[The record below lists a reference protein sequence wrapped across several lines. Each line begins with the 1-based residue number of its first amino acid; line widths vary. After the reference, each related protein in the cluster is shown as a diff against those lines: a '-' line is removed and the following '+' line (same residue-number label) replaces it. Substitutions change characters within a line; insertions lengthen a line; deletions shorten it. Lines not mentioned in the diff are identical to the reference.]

1 MRVRVA
7 QQAAKTTMR
16 HAKSLELW
24 DQYGEAVLMAS
35 PYRDEIVC
43 SASGCHFTDA
53 DGNRYLDLTSGQIC
67 AIVGHNH
74 PVVLRRVVEQISRLT
89 HTGTSFLSPPVLEAS
104 AKLGALAPG
113 SLSRTLLL
121 STGAEANEYALRLAK
136 AFTGKTGVLALT
148 KGYAGLTLA
157 TSSLTN
163 YGKNAT
169 PVVPATGYILTPDPT
184 ACPPDRRPLE
194 WARQLL
200 HDSLEVNRGLH
211 SNVAAIIVE
220 PILSAGGLIVL
231 PDGYLRELRAVA
243 DDLGALLIADE
254 AQTGMGRTGRWF
266 GVDHDSVV
274 PDILVLSK
282 GVGGGFPVSAVI
294 TRPDIAVQVIGK
306 ANQFSS
312 HQCDPLGAAAVLGV
326 IDVIESEGLVQR
338 AAETGRYLVDQ
349 LTALAKVQPRL
360 ANVRGRGL
368 MVGFDVF
375 RDPDRPVPESD
386 VGRGLEDYCRSQGV
400 HLEAIQRNRFR
411 ILPPLVISR
420 EEVDTFVRVLAD
432 GLTSL
437 AAGKPMGRPA
447 ENRQTAAFEKKK
459 QAARTAVEWAWK
471 HSPSDWLHTIRK
483 TLS

>member
-1 MRVRVA
+1 
-7 QQAAKTTMR
+7 
-16 HAKSLELW
+16 
-24 DQYGEAVLMAS
+24 MAS
-35 PYRDEIVC
+35 PYRDEIIE
-43 SASGCHFTDA
+43 SAEGCHFTDV

-74 PVVLRRVVEQISRLT
+74 PVVTRRVIEQVSRVA
-89 HTGTSFLSPPVLEAS
+89 HTGTSFLSPTVLEAS
-104 AKLGALAPG
+104 ARFGALAPG

-136 AFTGKTGVLALT
+136 VFTGKTGVLALT

-169 PVVPATGYILTPDPT
+169 PAVPATGYILTPDPT
-184 ACPPDRRPLE
+184 LCPADRNPLE

-200 HDSLEVNRGLH
+200 HDSLELNRGLRG
-211 SNVAAIIVE
+211 NVAAIIVE

-231 PDGYLRELRAVA
+231 PEGYLRELRAVA
-243 DDLGALLIADE
+243 DELGALLIADE
-254 AQTGMGRTGRWF
+254 AQTGMGRTGKWF
-266 GVDHDSVV
+266 GVDHDEVV

-294 TRPDIAVQVIGK
+294 TRPDIASEVIGR

-312 HQCDPLGAAAVLGV
+312 HQCDPLGAAAALAVLE
-326 IDVIESEGLVQR
+326 VIESEGLVSR
-338 AAETGRYLVDQ
+338 AADTGQYLIGQ
-349 LTALAKVQPRL
+349 LSALAKTHPQI

-375 RDPDRPVPESD
+375 RNPDRPVAESE
-386 VGRGLEDYCRSQGV
+386 VGRGIENFCRSRGV

-411 ILPPLVISR
+411 ILPPLVIRR
-420 EEVDTFVRVLAD
+420 EEIDMFVTVLGDA
-432 GLTSL
+432 LTAMAS
-437 AAGKPMGRPA
+437 GNPMGRGA
-447 ENRQTAAFEKKK
+447 VNRQTVAFEKKK
-459 QAARTAVEWAWK
+459 HAARAAVEWAWT
-471 HSPSDWLHTIRK
+471 HSPSDWLRKIRK
-483 TLS
+483 P